1 MKNPNL
7 ILATK
12 VPPNIYELVGR
23 QLQPHENK
31 SQYVA
36 EAIRREI
43 LKRSKPGKHN
53 DDNILEQISNAAELR

>member
-7 ILATK
+7 ILATN

-23 QLQPHENK
+23 QLQLHENK

-36 EAIRREI
+36 EAIHREI
-43 LKRSKPGKHN
+43 LRRSKPGKHN